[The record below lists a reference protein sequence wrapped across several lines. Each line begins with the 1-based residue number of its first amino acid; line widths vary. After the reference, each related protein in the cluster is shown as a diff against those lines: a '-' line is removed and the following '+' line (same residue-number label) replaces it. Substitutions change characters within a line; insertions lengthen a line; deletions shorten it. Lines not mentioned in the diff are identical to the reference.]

1 MWTDKESSVDYLH
14 FEEIAFVA
22 KNILEDESLRSTSIG
37 IFGSWGSGKSTI
49 LELIKNELSK
59 KDDVIIIC
67 FDAWLH
73 QNYSDAK
80 TSLLEIIQRKLEDEV
95 GKDGALSRAT
105 VSEQHSQF
113 RGTQTDFLNLVS

>member
-1 MWTDKESSVDYLH
+1 MWNDKESSVDYLH

-49 LELIKNELSK
+49 LELIKDELGK

-67 FDAWLH
+67 FDAWLY

-95 GKDGALSRAT
+95 GKDGPLAKT
-105 VSEQHSQF
+105 VKKI
-113 RGTQTDFLNLVS
+113 G

>member
-49 LELIKNELSK
+49 LELIKMS
-59 KDDVIIIC
+59 
-67 FDAWLH
+67 
-73 QNYSDAK
+73 
-80 TSLLEIIQRKLEDEV
+80 
-95 GKDGALSRAT
+95 
-105 VSEQHSQF
+105 
-113 RGTQTDFLNLVS
+113 